1 MSQRLKMEQDVQEKE
16 RMMIGLTGVLDK
28 DILKR
33 FVRRL
38 IHELISNNSPSTI
51 EGLSVILSRVVVQFV
66 EAASD
71 LWSFSNIN
79 L

>member
-38 IHELISNNSPSTI
+38 IHELISNNFPSTI
-51 EGLSVILSRVVVQFV
+51 EGLSVILSRIVVQFV

>member
-33 FVRRL
+33 LVRRL
-38 IHELISNNSPSTI
+38 IHELISNNFPSTI

>member
-1 MSQRLKMEQDVQEKE
+1 MEQDVQEKE

-51 EGLSVILSRVVVQFV
+51 EGLSVILSRVVV
-66 EAASD
+66 
-71 LWSFSNIN
+71 
-79 L
+79 

>member
-38 IHELISNNSPSTI
+38 IHELISNNFPSTI

>member
-1 MSQRLKMEQDVQEKE
+1 MEQDVQEKE

-38 IHELISNNSPSTI
+38 IHELISNNFPSTI

-66 EAASD
+66 EVASD

>member
-1 MSQRLKMEQDVQEKE
+1 MEQDVQEKE

-38 IHELISNNSPSTI
+38 IHELISNNSPLTI